1 MKASLRLRWAGLA
14 LLGALLL
21 FPWFATPFWIV
32 QIGAQTMILGIIAL
46 SLVWLAG
53 YGGMV
58 SMAQLVTAGL
68 ASYFVA
74 YFGVQSDPALGYP
87 LPGGLNIVL
96 AIAAGTAFGIAVG
109 LIAVRCFGIYMIM
122 ITLAIAVGFFYLARQ
137 NMGFFNAYNGF
148 HGIRAP
154 ELFGLSL
161 RDPVPFYYLCLLCGL
176 ALYAFVVAAA
186 RTPLGFALQGIRD
199 NPRRMQSL
207 GYNVALHRVVAFG
220 IAGFIAAV
228 GGVLRVWYAGSV
240 SPGSVGVGATISIL
254 MIVILGG
261 MTHPIGAFVGALL
274 FNLIQ
279 NFAIDFIDRERFNT
293 MIGLILLAIILFMP
307 NGLVGLVDRLR
318 RDERRGDRPPCQTAP
333 DAARLPPEIKEGN
346 HP

>member
-1 MKASLRLRWAGLA
+1 MKALPPFRLAGLA
-14 LLGALLL
+14 VLACLLV
-21 FPWFATPFWIV
+21 FPWVATPFWIV
-32 QIGAQTMILGIIAL
+32 QIGAQTMVLGIIAL

-68 ASYFVA
+68 ASYVVA
-74 YFGVQSDPALGYP
+74 YFGMQSDPALGYP
-87 LPGGLNIVL
+87 LPGGLNILL
-96 AIAAGTAFGIAVG
+96 AIAAGTLFGIAIG
-109 LIAVRCFGIYMIM
+109 LIAVRCYGIYMIM

-148 HGIRAP
+148 HGIHAP
-154 ELFGLSL
+154 ALLGVSL
-161 RDPVPFYYLCLLCGL
+161 RDPIPFYYLCLFCGL

-186 RTPLGFALQGIRD
+186 RTPLGLALQGIRD
-199 NPRRMQSL
+199 NPRRMHSL

-240 SPGSVGVGATISIL
+240 SPGSVGVGTSISIL
-254 MIVILGG
+254 MIAILGG
-261 MTHPIGAFVGALL
+261 MTHPVGAFVGALL

-318 RDERRGDRPPCQTAP
+318 RHERRGDRPPRQTAP
-333 DAARLPPEIKEGN
+333 DAVRPSPKTKGGV

>member
-1 MKASLRLRWAGLA
+1 MKPAPYLGAARLA
-14 LLGALLL
+14 LLAGLLV
-21 FPWFATPFWIV
+21 FPWLATPFWIV
-32 QIGAQTMILGIIAL
+32 QIGAQTMVLGIIAL

-74 YFGVQSDPALGYP
+74 YFGVQSDPALGLL
-87 LPGGLNIVL
+87 LPGGLNILL
-96 AIAAGTAFGIAVG
+96 AIAAGTLFGIAVG
-109 LIAVRCFGIYMIM
+109 LIAVRCYGIYMIM

-161 RDPVPFYYLCLLCGL
+161 RNPIPFYYLCLSCGL
-176 ALYAFVVAAA
+176 ALYGFVVFAA
-186 RTPLGFALQGIRD
+186 RTPFGLALQGIRD
-199 NPRRMQSL
+199 NPRRMHSL

-240 SPGSVGVGATISIL
+240 SPGSVGVSGSISIL
-254 MIVILGG
+254 MIAILGG
-261 MTHPIGAFVGALL
+261 MTHPVGAFVGALL

-307 NGLVGLVDRLR
+307 NGLVGLFDGLR
-318 RDERRGDRPPCQTAP
+318 QQERRGDRPPRPAAP
-333 DAARLPPEIKEGN
+333 GAVRSPPKTKGGV

>member
-1 MKASLRLRWAGLA
+1 MTGSLSPKWTGLA
-14 LLGALLL
+14 CLVALVF

-68 ASYFVA
+68 ASYVVA
-74 YFGVQSDPALGYP
+74 YFGVQSDPALGFR
-87 LPGGLNIVL
+87 LPWGLNIVL

-109 LIAVRCFGIYMIM
+109 MIAVRCFGIYMIM

-154 ELFGLSL
+154 ILFGLSL
-161 RDPVPFYYLCLLCGL
+161 RDPIPFYYLCLLCGVTL
-176 ALYAFVVAAA
+176 FGFVVAAA
-186 RTPLGFALQGIRD
+186 RTPLGLALQGIRD

-207 GYNVALHRVVAFG
+207 GYNVAVHRVVAFG
-220 IAGFIAAV
+220 IAGFIAAI

-240 SPGSVGVGATISIL
+240 SPGSVGVGSSISIL
-254 MIVILGG
+254 MIAILGG

-293 MIGLILLAIILFMP
+293 MIGIILLAIILFMP
-307 NGLVGLVDRLR
+307 SGLVGLVDRLR
-318 RDERRGDRPPCQTAP
+318 QDDRRGDRQPRQTAP
-333 DAARLPPEIKEGN
+333 NASQQSPKIKEGN